1 MGPIKIGEIR
11 RKTKCCFYLFLFTKK
26 SCSKL
31 NLIFCLKPMLVRMK
45 GDKYFYLLEREA
57 FSVGK
62 GKFVNQV
69 PRTSLR
75 IWRRNEASS
84 VRYKNRLIWLD
95 FCCLHSTHNNVISF
109 GYWRTRKPLMA
120 CKLKVAI
127 NHTIEVH
134 DHHSRQT

>member
-1 MGPIKIGEIR
+1 MGQAVKVGEIR
-11 RKTKCCFYLFLFTKK
+11 RKTKCYFISFYYSYHVQIKF
-26 SCSKL
+26 
-31 NLIFCLKPMLVRMK
+31 NMIFCLNPMLVRMK
-45 GDKYFYLLEREA
+45 ADKYLLLEWEA